1 MLASRSN
8 SPETRRLYLLAL
20 AEQERRRRA
29 LRLTIDESSWQTWL
43 GTIVPAY
50 TSSGFAPRHETFWQW
65 VWSVEAGQRPAPF
78 VAIWP
83 RGGGKSTSA
92 ELSVV
97 ALGALQRRKYALYVS
112 GTQDQADKHIQTIA
126 AILESSHIETYYPA
140 LGSRL
145 LGKFGHSKGWTRQYV
160 RTASGFT
167 VEAIGLDKY
176 VRGIKR
182 DGQRPD
188 LIILDD
194 IDSLHDS
201 AETVAKKSEKI
212 RMGILPA
219 GTGDLAVLAV
229 QNLITN
235 YGIFAQIVE
244 GKAQMLSDRI
254 VSGPHSAV
262 DDLEY
267 ESYYDGAE
275 IRHRI
280 TGGVPNW
287 TGQNL
292 QDCQGIIDTSGIS
305 AFLNECQHDVQS
317 GTHFIYLSMFNEERN
332 TCPRFAIPDA
342 WQRYCGVDFG
352 GVNTAAILL
361 AEEPGTGKLYAYRE
375 YHAGDLASKDH
386 AAAILDNEPMI
397 PITAGGAKSE
407 GQWRREF
414 KLGGLPVKEPAI
426 ADVEIGIKRVQQAI
440 KDRTL
445 VFFDDLHGTL
455 GEIKTYRRAKDAS
468 GNATSGIE
476 DKNRYHRLDAL
487 RYIIGR
493 IRK

>member
-1 MLASRSN
+1 MLSQRIN
-8 SPETRRLYLLAL
+8 PERQRLYAIAL
-20 AEQERRRRA
+20 ITQELNRRA
-29 LRLTIDESSWQTWL
+29 QRQTIDESDWRAWL
-43 GTIVPAY
+43 LAIVPAY
-50 TSSGFAPRHETFWQW
+50 TASGYAPRHERFWEW

-92 ELSVV
+92 ELAVV
-97 ALGALQRRKYALYVS
+97 ALGALQRRRYVLYVS

-140 LGSRL
+140 LGARL

-219 GTGDLAVLAV
+219 GTADVAVLAV

-244 GKAQMLSDRI
+244 GKAQMLSDRV
-254 VSGPHSAV
+254 VSGPHPAV
-262 DDLEY
+262 HDLDY
-267 ESYYDGAE
+267 ETHYDGAE
-275 IRHRI
+275 IRY
-280 TGGVPNW
+280 TLTAGVPDW
-287 TGQNL
+287 QGQDL
-292 QDCQGIIDTSGIS
+292 TACQGMVDTFGMP
-305 AFLNECQHDVQS
+305 AFLNECQHNVGA
-317 GTHFIYLSMFNEERN
+317 GTHFIYLSHFDTERN

-352 GVNTAAILL
+352 GVNTAAVLL
-361 AEEPGTGKLYAYRE
+361 AEDPQSGKLYLYRE
-375 YHAGDLASKDH
+375 YHAGDLSSKDH
-386 AAAILDNEPMI
+386 AAAILAGEPMI

-426 ADVEIGIKRVQQAI
+426 ADVEIGIKRIQQVLQ
-440 KDRTL
+440 DRNL
-445 VFFDDLHGTL
+445 VIFEDMHGVL
-455 GEIKTYRRAKDAS
+455 GEIKTYRRKKDAQ
-468 GNATSGIE
+468 GNATNEIE
-476 DKNRYHRLDAL
+476 DKSRYHRLDAL
-487 RYIIGR
+487 RYIVGR